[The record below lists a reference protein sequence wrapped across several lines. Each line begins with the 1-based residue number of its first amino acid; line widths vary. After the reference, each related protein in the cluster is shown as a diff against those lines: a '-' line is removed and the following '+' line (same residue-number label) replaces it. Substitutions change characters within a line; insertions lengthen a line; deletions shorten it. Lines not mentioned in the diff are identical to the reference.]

1 MLRSSVFEGLES
13 KTAKGEG
20 IHLPSLIIKYNNSM
34 GKMKEMFIEIR
45 NRGWDMNDES
55 LQRLIEEER
64 RRPNVFKD
72 DEGKLDRDKL
82 AEHEENLRSEGLSS

>member
-13 KTAKGEG
+13 KTANGEG
-20 IHLPSLIIKYNNSM
+20 IHLPSLIIRNNM